1 VEEVRNSIENQVKK
15 LTEANTQLKRTV
27 DELETKNEELHK
39 QFDSMKGE
47 ENSMKEKLKRY
58 KVR

>member
-58 KVR
+58 KVK

>member
-1 VEEVRNSIENQVKK
+1 MEEVRNSIENQVKK

-39 QFDSMKGE
+39 QFESMKGE

>member
-1 VEEVRNSIENQVKK
+1 MEEVRNSIENQVKK

-27 DELETKNEELHK
+27 DELETKNEELYK
-39 QFDSMKGE
+39 QFDNMKGE

-58 KVR
+58 KVK

>member
-1 VEEVRNSIENQVKK
+1 MEEVRNSIENQVKK
-15 LTEANTQLKRTV
+15 LTEANTQLKITV

>member
-27 DELETKNEELHK
+27 DELETKNEELYK
-39 QFDSMKGE
+39 QFDNMKGE

-58 KVR
+58 KVK

>member
-47 ENSMKEKLKRY
+47 ENSKKEKLKRY